1 LSPDGARLLQLTIN
15 AAMGFDS
22 FLVMRHGMQA
32 ASDTDRLGCY
42 FCNDVIAPTDVCCVS
57 RVMYIA
63 CCSRPPAG
71 LPTCTCILLLQSTK
85 DRTLDQQCTVTRPG
99 LSFMAAALA
108 TELCISVLQ
117 HPDGYVP
124 QASCMPGA
132 Y

>member
-1 LSPDGARLLQLTIN
+1 MP
-15 AAMGFDS
+15 
-22 FLVMRHGMQA
+22 H
-32 ASDTDRLGCY
+32 AS
-42 FCNDVIAPTDVCCVS
+42 V
-57 RVMYIA
+57 
-63 CCSRPPAG
+63 
-71 LPTCTCILLLQSTK
+71 LLLQSTR

-124 QASCMPGA
+124 QARCMPGV